1 MQYLTGCE
9 KTLLLNIRF
18 SLPQSLPTMNF
29 NQQPPR
35 SPSSPS
41 DSVDGEYASLLQDED
56 SSAKEIGLSI
66 GVLFLSSNAH
76 SSSLGYFT
84 IRFQARTS
92 RSRCHNYHRVV
103 YG

>member
-1 MQYLTGCE
+1 
-9 KTLLLNIRF
+9 
-18 SLPQSLPTMNF
+18 MNF
-29 NQQPPR
+29 DQQPPR

-41 DSVDGEYASLLQDED
+41 SVDGEYASLLQDED
-56 SSAKEIGLSI
+56 SSAKEIGWSI
-66 GVLFLSSNAH
+66 DVLFLSSNAH